1 MPVRVATYTHVATR
15 RDRSELRRRHRRLAA
30 AVARRPGAM
39 LVGQY
44 EDAGPTPPL
53 GRPGLARL
61 VADARASCFDAV
73 VVEHLG
79 RLAPNTEDAAARRRG
94 ARHVPRSGPPT
105 RKRPPPT
112 HRCGDCGSDR
122 QAHRRL
128 ESNFH
133 GISQVPDGAGET
145 RRSSPFSRFSEKN
158 LHVDSIR

>member
-79 RLAPNTEDAAARRRG
+79 RLAPNAEDAARVVEVLDASRVQVHPLG
-94 ARHVPRSGPPT
+94 
-105 RKRPPPT
+105 K
-112 HRCGDCGSDR
+112 D
-122 QAHRRL
+122 HRRL
-128 ESNFH
+128 
-133 GISQVPDGAGET
+133 IAAGT
-145 RRSSPFSRFSEKN
+145 AAAIVK
-158 LHVDSIR
+158 LIGG